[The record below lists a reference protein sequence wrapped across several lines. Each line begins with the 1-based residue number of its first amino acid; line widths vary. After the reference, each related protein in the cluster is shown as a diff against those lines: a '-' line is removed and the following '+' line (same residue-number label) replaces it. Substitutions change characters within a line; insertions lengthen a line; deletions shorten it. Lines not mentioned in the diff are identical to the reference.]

1 MKLKDLLYKVNL
13 LKVVGSTNIQITD
26 VQFDSRKIKTG
37 GLFVAVKGTVSDGH
51 KYIKDVIKNGA
62 VAIIVEKIPIKLD
75 KNVTYVQVAS
85 STSALGVVAA
95 NFYGNPSKK

>member
-37 GLFVAVKGTVSDGH
+37 GLFVAVKERFQMGINIL
-51 KYIKDVIKNGA
+51 KM
-62 VAIIVEKIPIKLD
+62 
-75 KNVTYVQVAS
+75 
-85 STSALGVVAA
+85 
-95 NFYGNPSKK
+95 